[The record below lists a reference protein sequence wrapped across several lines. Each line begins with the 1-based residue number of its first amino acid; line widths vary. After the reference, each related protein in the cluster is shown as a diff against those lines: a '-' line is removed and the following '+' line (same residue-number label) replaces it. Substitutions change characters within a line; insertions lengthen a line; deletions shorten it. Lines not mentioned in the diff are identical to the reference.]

1 MRILLINPPAEN
13 EITTQVSKF
22 VKGESS
28 MQPPLGLLYIAAY
41 MRSKGYNDVFVLD
54 CQGQG
59 IDYASLPQKII
70 DFEPNIVGMTAMTFT
85 MMDVSIVADI
95 VKKFFPSV
103 PVVLGGP
110 HVDIYPDETIALRN
124 IDYVIRGEGEVPF
137 WRLIRILESHGNGF
151 EEISNLVWIDSKGKI
166 NKSPVREVLNN
177 YDEIPYPARDM
188 IPVDNYFS
196 IMTSS
201 NPVTSLMTAK
211 GCPYN
216 CIFCYHLHHRV
227 SYRSPGSVV
236 GEMEDCK
243 EMGIREVFFADDTF
257 YLNSK
262 RAIEICN
269 EIIKRK
275 LELPWGARA
284 RVNNISEEMLVAF
297 KKAGCKR
304 LHIGVESGSQKILDR
319 LNKKITVRQIEKAF
333 SLCRK
338 HKIKTLAY
346 CIIGSPDE
354 TLKEVK
360 ETIGLIGRIKP
371 NYVQYSRMTPMP
383 DTVLYREGLERKIL
397 THDYWLEF
405 AKNPKE
411 SVTPQFWT
419 ENFSEEELVDL
430 ADYATQRFYLRPSY
444 VFRSLFEV
452 KTPKDF
458 LRKASAGLNMVKGN
472 VSKNSFKLKMT

>member
-1 MRILLINPPAEN
+1 MRILLVNPPAEN

-41 MRSKGYNDVFVLD
+41 MRSKGYEDVFILD

-59 IDYASLPQKII
+59 IDYGNLPKKII
-70 DFEPNIVGMTAMTFT
+70 AFDPDIVGMTAMTFT

-95 VKKFFPSV
+95 VKKLFPSV
-103 PVVLGGP
+103 PVVIGGP
-110 HVDIYPDETIALRN
+110 HVDIYPNETMALKN
-124 IDYVIRGEGEVPF
+124 VDYVIRGEGEIPF
-137 WRLIRILESHGNGF
+137 FDLVRALETPGD
-151 EEISNLVWIDSKGKI
+151 EYKKISNLVWIDREGKI
-166 NKSPVREVLNN
+166 NKNPVRDVLNN
-177 YDEIPYPARDM
+177 YDEIPFPARDM
-188 IPVDNYFS
+188 LPVDNYFS

-227 SYRSPGSVV
+227 SYRSVSSVV
-236 GEMEDCK
+236 DEMEECK
-243 EMGIREVFFADDTF
+243 ELRIREVFFTDDTF

-262 RAIEICN
+262 RAIEICD
-269 EIIKRK
+269 EIVKRK
-275 LELPWGARA
+275 LKLPWGARA
-284 RVNNISEEMLVAF
+284 RVNNVSEEMLTAF

-319 LNKKITVRQIEKAF
+319 LNKKITVGQIEKAF

-354 TLKEVK
+354 TLKEVD
-360 ETIGLIGRIKP
+360 ETINLIGRIKP
-371 NYVQYSRMTPMP
+371 DYVQYSRMTPMP
-383 DTVLYREGLERKIL
+383 DTILYREGLKRKIL
-397 THDYWLEF
+397 SHDYWLEF
-405 AKNPKE
+405 AKDPTKPV
-411 SVTPQFWT
+411 SPQFWT
-419 ENFSEEELVDL
+419 ENFSKEELVDL

-444 VFRSLFEV
+444 VLKSLFEV
-452 KTPKDF
+452 KNPKEF
-458 LRKASAGLNMVKGN
+458 LRKANVGLNMVKGN
-472 VSKNSFKLKMT
+472 ISKKAFRLKMP